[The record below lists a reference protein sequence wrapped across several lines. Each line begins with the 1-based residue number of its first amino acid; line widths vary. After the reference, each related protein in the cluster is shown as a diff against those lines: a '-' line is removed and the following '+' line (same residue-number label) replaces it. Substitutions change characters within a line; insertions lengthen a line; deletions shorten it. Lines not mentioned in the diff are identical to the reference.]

1 MSNPYTPRV
10 WNDDSV
16 PTATDFNRIERGVRA
31 LVPQVLWNNPAGLYT
46 VGLYSAGQT
55 GVVSQAITN
64 FTFLEFVIRD
74 MWLGNTNLY
83 IHVMRTPTTFPAG
96 VRLTW
101 GGGESSDTDPRA
113 FTHVFEVRFTSSTA
127 FSINMNKVVGI
138 YSGTAAHA
146 QSLNTNQ
153 VSLVSIRGIHRIAG

>member
-1 MSNPYTPRV
+1 MSNPYTRMNWV
-10 WNDDSV
+10 DSSI
-16 PTATDFNRIERGVRA
+16 PTATNLNRIEQGVRA
-31 LVPQVLWNNPAGLYT
+31 LVPQVIYNNPAGLYG

-74 MWLGNTNLY
+74 SWLGNANPY
-83 IHVMRTPTTFPAG
+83 IHVMRTPTTFPAD
-96 VRLTW
+96 VRMTW

-113 FTHVFEVRFTSSTA
+113 FTFTFEVRFTSSTA
-127 FSINMNKVVGI
+127 FSINMNKIVGI

-146 QSLNTNQ
+146 QSLNPNQ